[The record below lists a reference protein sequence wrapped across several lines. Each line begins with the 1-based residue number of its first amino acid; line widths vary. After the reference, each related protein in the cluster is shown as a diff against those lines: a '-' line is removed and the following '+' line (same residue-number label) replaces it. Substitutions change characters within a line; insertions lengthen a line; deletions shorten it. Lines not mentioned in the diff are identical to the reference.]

1 MMVLGHR
8 RRRKIPQASGSK
20 DGEEIEENNIET
32 KEKAR
37 QRQQDPGSQMTLETS
52 LLLCRLVSCHCSQAP

>member
-1 MMVLGHR
+1 MMVRGHG

-20 DGEEIEENNIET
+20 DGEEIEENSIET

-37 QRQQDPGSQMTLETS
+37 QRQQILG
-52 LLLCRLVSCHCSQAP
+52 AK